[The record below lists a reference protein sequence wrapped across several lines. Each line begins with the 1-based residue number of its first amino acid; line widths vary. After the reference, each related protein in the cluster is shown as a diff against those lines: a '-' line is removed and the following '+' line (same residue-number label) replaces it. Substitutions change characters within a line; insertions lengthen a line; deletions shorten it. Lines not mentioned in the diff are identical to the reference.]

1 VKQLA
6 FWVQALKQNDIPCS
20 DTPTLNN
27 TLGDPVRIR
36 QWNIDGLP
44 TDGFSIDNGIVVFNA
59 RRWPL
64 MIDPQG
70 QANRWIRNMEGK
82 RLKIID
88 LKMTGFLRDVENAVV
103 YGFPILLQD
112 ILEEIDPALE
122 PVLSRSVL
130 KIGNRVV
137 LRLGDKELD
146 YSPDFKLYITTKLSN
161 PHYTPEIR
169 CSKTQ
174 LYKLSLEFLLK

>member
-1 VKQLA
+1 M
-6 FWVQALKQNDIPCS
+6 
-20 DTPTLNN
+20 
-27 TLGDPVRIR
+27 
-36 QWNIDGLP
+36 
-44 TDGFSIDNGIVVFNA
+44 
-59 RRWPL
+59 

-146 YSPDFKLYITTKLSN
+146 FSPDFRMYITTKLSN
-161 PHYTPEIR
+161 PHYTPEISTKATVVNFAVKR
-169 CSKTQ
+169 DGLEAQ
-174 LYKLSLEFLLK
+174 LLGIVVQKEEPTLEKQKSELVLTHSPTHSLT